1 MSHLLL
7 LNVRPVP
14 QAATFSKETIDRYYG
29 PCTDWTRADLIL
41 DAVDAEDYGEEREQ
55 PETTAIVANLQPGSN
70 RYFRTRCNAVP
81 QVLCLPFLLRYLFA
95 GWYEH
100 VQEVKARIY
109 EAGWFPF
116 PLRVEEQPIDVE
128 HYHEYSYD
136 EAVKIVEYL
145 KMFMENLLPDREEHY
160 RSRGIGYSLMADI
173 AREIELGIMDDE
185 LWDHR
190 SIEVLRV
197 LENMYESKGF
207 PRDLAPDYTF

>member
-1 MSHLLL
+1 MFLCAEFRLHSLGHIHIRTYVICSRHLLSACVRTHGYVECGLPFTQTSCSSGTRCCFSPHRPAGTLAQLVSTESAGLDVKMSHLLL

-109 EAGWFPF
+109 EAVFSLFLSGW
-116 PLRVEEQPIDVE
+116 
-128 HYHEYSYD
+128 
-136 EAVKIVEYL
+136 
-145 KMFMENLLPDREEHY
+145 
-160 RSRGIGYSLMADI
+160 RSNPSM
-173 AREIELGIMDDE
+173 
-185 LWDHR
+185 
-190 SIEVLRV
+190 
-197 LENMYESKGF
+197 
-207 PRDLAPDYTF
+207 